1 MRFVVN
7 KLLIYLVNKV
17 LLTVLPGRMLVKH
30 RVH

>member
-1 MRFVVN
+1 MWFVVN
-7 KLLIYLVNKV
+7 KLLISDEV